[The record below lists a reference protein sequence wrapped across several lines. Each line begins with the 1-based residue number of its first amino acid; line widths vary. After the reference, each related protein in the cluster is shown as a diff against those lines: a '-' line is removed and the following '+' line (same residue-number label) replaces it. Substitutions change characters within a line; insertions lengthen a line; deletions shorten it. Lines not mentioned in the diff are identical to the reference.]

1 MSTARVDS
9 VAAPT
14 RPVQEAGAKRTW
26 PREVASAPERIGDGD
41 LVSAIVASA
50 QSEPLTRHIDADPL
64 PSRDAVIEITN
75 LLRELIFPGYF
86 GKQDLRT
93 ASLSLHVGELVASV
107 RRELFEQ
114 ARAALR
120 HDASRQGAERPDC
133 DEAAVSI
140 VERFLAT
147 IPAVRATLATDVQAA
162 FAGDPAAST
171 TDEIIFSYP
180 GVLAIAVYRLAHELD
195 ALGVPLIPRIMTE
208 YAHSLTG
215 VDIHPGARIGDHFFI
230 DHGTGVVIGETT
242 TIGSHVKL
250 YQGVTLG
257 ALSTR
262 GGQSL
267 RGVKRHP
274 TIENDVTIYSG
285 ASILGGDTVIGQ
297 GAVIASNVF
306 VTQSVPAQTRVTTR
320 NPELQYRNQRPR
332 EFKQEAPLDW
342 SI

>member
-1 MSTARVDS
+1 MSTARVDL
-9 VAAPT
+9 VAVPAP
-14 RPVQEAGAKRTW
+14 PAEEAGVKRPW
-26 PREVASAPERIGDGD
+26 PREVASVPERSDRGD

-64 PSRDAVIEITN
+64 PSRDAIVEITN

-93 ASLSLHVGELVASV
+93 ASLSLHVGELVAAV

-114 ARAALR
+114 VRAAIR
-120 HDASRQGAERPDC
+120 HDASRQGTERPDC
-133 DEAAVSI
+133 DEAAASL
-140 VERFLAT
+140 VEGFLAT

-162 FAGDPAAST
+162 FDGDPAAST

-180 GVLAIAVYRLAHELD
+180 GVLAIAVYRLAHELH

-215 VDIHPGARIGDHFFI
+215 VDIHPGATIGDHFFM

-267 RGVKRHP
+267 RGKKRHP
-274 TIENDVTIYSG
+274 TIEDEVTIYSG
-285 ASILGGDTVIGQ
+285 ASILGGDTVIGR